1 MKLKD
6 VVVLADLAKETNIP
20 VTTLRDRLKHP
31 GFKMVEG
38 EDFRRLGPRMPIL
51 LSPIGVKKI
60 TVKETLQSIV
70 KGELDKP
77 IEALSDLLKEGIL
90 TKERFIA
97 LPVPPKM
104 HGLVM
109 EKLKSEDAE

>member
-6 VVVLADLAKETNIP
+6 IVVLADLAKETNIP

-77 IEALSDLLKEGIL
+77 IDVLIDLLKERIL
-90 TKERFIA
+90 SKEKFLE
-97 LPVPPKM
+97 LPVSPKM

>member
-38 EDFRRLGPRMPIL
+38 DDFRRLGPRMPIL
-51 LSPIGVKKI
+51 LSPKGVMKI
-60 TVKETLQSIV
+60 TVKETLQAV
-70 KGELDKP
+70 VNGKVNNP
-77 IEALSDLLKEGIL
+77 ITVIMDLLKEGII
-90 TKERFIA
+90 TKEKLIE
-97 LPVPPKM
+97 LPIPPKM
-104 HGLVM
+104 RGIIL
-109 EKLKSEDAE
+109 EKLKEE

>member
-31 GFKMVEG
+31 GFKMVE
-38 EDFRRLGPRMPIL
+38 EKDFRRLGPRMPIL
-51 LSPIGVKKI
+51 LSPTGVKKI
-60 TVKETLQSIV
+60 TIKETLQSIV

-77 IEALSDLLKEGIL
+77 ADVLIDLLKERIL
-90 TKERFIA
+90 SKEKFLE
-97 LPVPPKM
+97 LPVSPKM
-104 HGLVM
+104 RGLVM